1 MRVLIV
7 EDDRKLASFL
17 VRAFTEEGY
26 AADLCRGGAEAQS
39 QARALA
45 YDLIVLD
52 WMLPD
57 GDGLSVCREL
67 RRAGLAA
74 PILMLTARGEVSEKV
89 LALDSG
95 VDDYLTKPFHLD
107 ELMARAR
114 SLLRRASGPRD
125 GVLRAGPLALDPQ
138 RRMLA
143 ISGRRVELTGREYS
157 LLALLLLR
165 AGRVVTRSEILEQVW
180 GLQFDPGSNVIEV
193 HMRHLREKL
202 GEAAAYIETVRGQGY
217 RLSLVDPDRG
227 PERGPERA
235 PERGPERG
243 PERAAGGPPAASGPP
258 TSGGSPDL
266 GEPGG
271 PEGEPEPQ

>member
-26 AADLCRGGAEAQS
+26 AADLCRGGADALS

-45 YDLIVLD
+45 AELIVHD

-67 RRAGLAA
+67 RSTGLAA
-74 PILMLTARGEVSEKV
+74 PVLMLTARGEVSEKV

-114 SLLRRASGPRD
+114 SLLRRAGGPRD

-202 GEAAAYIETVRGQGY
+202 GDAAAYIETVRGQGY

-227 PERGPERA
+227 PERGA
-235 PERGPERG
+235 DRGPERG
-243 PERAAGGPPAASGPP
+243 AGR
-258 TSGGSPDL
+258 
-266 GEPGG
+266 G
-271 PEGEPEPQ
+271 PEPDPEPEPEPQ

>member
-1 MRVLIV
+1 MRILIV

-26 AADLCRGGAEAQS
+26 STDLCRGGAEAQS

-67 RRAGLAA
+67 RRSGLSA
-74 PILMLTARGEVSEKV
+74 PILMLTARGEVTEKV

-107 ELMARAR
+107 ELMARVR
-114 SLLRRASGPRD
+114 SLLRRAGGPRD
-125 GVLRAGPLALDPQ
+125 GILRVGPLALDPQ
-138 RRMLA
+138 RRLLSL
-143 ISGRRVELTGREYS
+143 SGRRIELTGREYS

-165 AGRVVTRSEILEQVW
+165 AGRVVTRAEILEQVW

-217 RLSLVDPDRG
+217 RLSLTE
-227 PERGPERA
+227 PEREVAADPLPPR
-235 PERGPERG
+235 RGE
-243 PERAAGGPPAASGPP
+243 
-258 TSGGSPDL
+258 D
-266 GEPGG
+266 
-271 PEGEPEPQ
+271 EPE